1 MRFYNKFDVLDFF
14 AILSTYSIKKSMLSK
29 LTNKIS
35 HINGIL
41 VIFILLTLLFQ
52 SCSQLDIVPNRTTHE
67 DIVKDNMKDG
77 QARNTN
83 IFDEDSDFS
92 LRKMVL
98 GDDGAELT
106 MSVDSITFNVVLD
119 KLSFMPLASV
129 DSASGIVITD
139 WYSIEENNLRI
150 KINVRLLDSELTDN
164 SIIVQMFTQEFDGN
178 IWIDQGMD
186 LEKANKIKNS
196 ILTEARALK
205 TAVDLS

>member
-150 KINVRLLDSELTDN
+150 KINVRLVDSELTDN